1 MQRRRRVQGG
11 EEGREGRVEKV
22 GGDEVGVDGGV
33 EQVGV
38 EPSSSWIRGNQIG
51 KVRGQVT

>member
-38 EPSSSWIRGNQIG
+38 EPSSWIRGNQIG